1 MFFIIILIKNQI
13 NIIQDKP
20 IQIKVTANE
29 NVFNPE
35 DIKAFKDASQSENS
49 KLNNKNNKITKK
61 KQQTDELIEISD
73 NDDTPIAGIVK
84 NKNTLKYFL
93 NFNYC
98 LS

>member
-35 DIKAFKDASQSENS
+35 DIKAFKDASQTERRVN
-49 KLNNKNNKITKK
+49 
-61 KQQTDELIEISD
+61 DELIEISD